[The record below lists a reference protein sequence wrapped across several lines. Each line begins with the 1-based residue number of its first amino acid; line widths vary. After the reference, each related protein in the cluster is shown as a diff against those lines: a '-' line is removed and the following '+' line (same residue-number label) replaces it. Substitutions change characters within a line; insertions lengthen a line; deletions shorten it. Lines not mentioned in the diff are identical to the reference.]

1 MNSPPRH
8 LVLWLPDWPVRAA
21 LGTPPGDEPVAVVQA
36 NTVIACSATARAQGV
51 RRGQRRRL
59 AQTRSPGLRILPADA
74 LQEQRMF
81 LPVLRLLEELV
92 PGVQPLRPGLIA
104 LRARGAARYYGGE
117 EQAALHLIDAL
128 AVHTHPGARAGIA
141 DGLFTAEQAARLADT
156 APDSIPVCVV
166 PQGASRDFLAP
177 LPIQVLGDE
186 QITSLLTKLGVRTL
200 ADFAALEAGLVR
212 DRLGDRGVRLRDLA
226 AGADSRPLTPQA
238 PEPQLARE
246 VVFDSPLA
254 QAEQVAFAV
263 RQTADAVTAGL
274 IDLSQVCTEVRID
287 LTDDDGAVSSRVW
300 MHPTSFEASDLV
312 DRVRWQLEGMATA
325 FASTERASREQVPN
339 ERVGAGILEVRITP
353 TRVDDSA
360 HHQPGLFGQ
369 GPEQRLHHAVS
380 RVQALLGHRGVVTP
394 QVTGGRRL
402 AERQLFQ
409 PWGDKT
415 SHERNATLPWP
426 GSLPPPH
433 PSEVFAPPLPARVT
447 AADGTPP
454 TVDERGTLSAPP
466 ARIEDSGVLS
476 WAGPWPLRE
485 RAWDAD
491 RAGAAQRFQIV
502 DDSQRAWL
510 ALWEDGSWWIEG
522 RYR

>member
-1 MNSPPRH
+1 MSAPPRH

-21 LGTPPGDEPVAVVQA
+21 LGAPPGDEPVAVVQA
-36 NTVIACSATARAQGV
+36 NTVVACSASARAQGV

-59 AQTRSPGLRILPADA
+59 AQTSSPGLRILPADP

-117 EQAALHLIDAL
+117 EQAARHLIDAL
-128 AVHTHPGARAGIA
+128 AEHTHPGSRAGVA
-141 DGLFTAEQAARLADT
+141 DGLFTAEQAARLAD
-156 APDSIPVCVV
+156 PVRVV
-166 PQGASRDFLAP
+166 PPGGSRDFLAP
-177 LPIQVLGDE
+177 LPVQVLTDE
-186 QITSLLTKLGVRTL
+186 QITTLLTKLGVRTL
-200 ADFAALEAGLVR
+200 ADFAALEVGHVR
-212 DRLGDRGVRLRDLA
+212 DRLGERGVRLHDLA
-226 AGADSRPLTPQA
+226 AGADSRPLTPQK
-238 PEPQLARE
+238 PEPQLAQE
-246 VVFDSPLA
+246 IVFDSPLA
-254 QAEQVAFAV
+254 QAEQVAFVV

-274 IDLSQVCTEVRID
+274 AGLSQVCTEVRID
-287 LTDDDGAVSSRVW
+287 LTDDDGGVSSRVW

-312 DRVRWQLEGMATA
+312 DRVRWQLEGMASA
-325 FASTERASREQVPN
+325 FAET

-415 SHERNATLPWP
+415 PHERDAASPWP

-433 PSEVFAPPLPARVT
+433 PSEVFVPPVPARVMT
-447 AADGTPP
+447 ADGTAP
-454 TVDERGTLSAPP
+454 TVDERGALSAPP
-466 ARIEDSGVLS
+466 AVIEDAPVLS

-491 RAGAAQRFQIV
+491 RSRTAQRFQIV
-502 DDSQRAWL
+502 DESQRAWL
-510 ALWEDGSWWIEG
+510 VLWEDGAWWAEG

>member
-1 MNSPPRH
+1 MTSPPRH
-8 LVLWLPDWPVRAA
+8 LVLWLPDWPVRSA
-21 LGTPPGDEPVAVVQA
+21 LGAPPGDQPVAVVHA
-36 NTVIACSATARAQGV
+36 NTVVACSASARAQGV

-59 AQTRSPGLRILPADA
+59 AQTHSPSLRILPSDP
-74 LQEQRMF
+74 LQEQRTF
-81 LPVLRLLEELV
+81 IPVLRLLEELV
-92 PGVQPLRPGLIA
+92 PGIQPLRPGLVA

-117 EQAALHLIDAL
+117 EQAAQHLIDAL
-128 AVHTHPGARAGIA
+128 AAHTHPGSRAGVA
-141 DGLFTAEQAARLADT
+141 DGLFTAEQAARLTDATGSD
-156 APDSIPVCVV
+156 PVRVV
-166 PQGASRDFLAP
+166 AQGGSRDFLAP
-177 LPIQVLGDE
+177 LPVQVLGDE
-186 QITSLLTKLGVRTL
+186 QITSLLMRLGVRTL
-200 ADFAALEAGLVR
+200 ADFAALEVGHVR
-212 DRLGDRGVRLRDLA
+212 DRLGERGVRLYDLA

-246 VVFDSPLA
+246 IVFDSPLA

-263 RQTADAVTAGL
+263 RQTADAVASGL
-274 IDLSQVCTEVRID
+274 AELSQVCTEVRID
-287 LTDDDGAVSSRVW
+287 LTDDDGGVSSRVW

-312 DRVRWQLEGMATA
+312 DRVRWQLEGVAAT
-325 FASTERASREQVPN
+325 FTTT

-409 PWGDKT
+409 PWGDKS
-415 SHERNATLPWP
+415 SHERNAALPWP
-426 GSLPPPH
+426 GSLPAPL
-433 PSEVFAPPLPARVT
+433 PSEVFIPPLPARVT
-447 AADGTPP
+447 GADGTSP
-454 TVDERGTLSAPP
+454 TIDERGMLSAPP
-466 ARIEDSGVLS
+466 ARIEEATVLS

-485 RAWDAD
+485 RGWDAD
-491 RAGAAQRFQIV
+491 RARTAQRFQIV
-502 DDSQRAWL
+502 DESQRAWL

>member
-1 MNSPPRH
+1 MSAPPRH

-21 LGTPPGDEPVAVVQA
+21 LGAPPGDEPVAVVQA
-36 NTVIACSATARAQGV
+36 NTVVACSASARAQGV

-59 AQTRSPGLRILPADA
+59 AQTSSPGLRILPADP

-117 EQAALHLIDAL
+117 EQAARHLIDAL
-128 AVHTHPGARAGIA
+128 AEHTHPGSRAGVA
-141 DGLFTAEQAARLADT
+141 DGLFTAEQAARLAD
-156 APDSIPVCVV
+156 PVRVV
-166 PQGASRDFLAP
+166 PPGGSRDFLAP
-177 LPIQVLGDE
+177 LPVQVLADE
-186 QITSLLTKLGVRTL
+186 QITTLLTKLGVRTL
-200 ADFAALEAGLVR
+200 ADFAALEVGHVR
-212 DRLGDRGVRLRDLA
+212 DRLGERGVRLHDLA
-226 AGADSRPLTPQA
+226 AGADSRPLTPQK

-246 VVFDSPLA
+246 IVFDSPLA

-274 IDLSQVCTEVRID
+274 AELSQVCTEVRID
-287 LTDDDGAVSSRVW
+287 LTDDDGGVSSRVW

-312 DRVRWQLEGMATA
+312 DRVRWQLEGMASA
-325 FASTERASREQVPN
+325 FAET

-415 SHERNATLPWP
+415 PHGRDAASPWP

-433 PSEVFAPPLPARVT
+433 PSEVFVPPVPARVMT
-447 AADGTPP
+447 ADGTAP
-454 TVDERGTLSAPP
+454 TVDERGALSAPP
-466 ARIEDSGVLS
+466 AVIEDAPVLS

-491 RAGAAQRFQIV
+491 RSRTAQRFQIV
-502 DDSQRAWL
+502 DESQRAWL
-510 ALWEDGSWWIEG
+510 VLWEDGTWWAEG

>member
-1 MNSPPRH
+1 MSAPPRH

-21 LGTPPGDEPVAVVQA
+21 LGAPPGDEPVAVVQA
-36 NTVIACSATARAQGV
+36 NTVVACSASARAQGV

-59 AQTRSPGLRILPADA
+59 AQTNSPGLRILHADP

-92 PGVQPLRPGLIA
+92 PGIQPLRPGLIA
-104 LRARGAARYYGGE
+104 LRARGASRYYGGE
-117 EQAALHLIDAL
+117 EHAARHLIDVL
-128 AVHTHPGARAGIA
+128 AEHSHPASRAGVA
-141 DGLFTAEQAARLADT
+141 DGLFTAEQAARLAD
-156 APDSIPVCVV
+156 PVRVV
-166 PQGASRDFLAP
+166 DQGESRAFLAP

-186 QITSLLTKLGVRTL
+186 QITALLTKLGVRTL
-200 ADFAALEAGLVR
+200 ADFAGLEVSHVR
-212 DRLGDRGVRLRDLA
+212 DRLGEHGVRLHDLA
-226 AGADSRPLTPQA
+226 AGADSRPLIPQA

-246 VVFDSPLA
+246 IVFDSPLA

-274 IDLSQVCTEVRID
+274 AELSQVCTEVRIE
-287 LTDDDGAVSSRVW
+287 LTDDDGGVSSRVW
-300 MHPTSFEASDLV
+300 MHPTSFEASDLI
-312 DRVRWQLEGMATA
+312 DRVRWQLEGIAST
-325 FASTERASREQVPN
+325 FADTERA
-339 ERVGAGILEVRITP
+339 GAGILEVRITP

-402 AERQLFQ
+402 AERQLFR
-409 PWGDKT
+409 PWGDQT
-415 SHERNATLPWP
+415 PHLRDAALPWP
-426 GSLPPPH
+426 GSLPSPL

-447 AADGTPP
+447 AADGTAPS
-454 TVDERGTLSAPP
+454 VDERGALSAPP
-466 ARIEDSGVLS
+466 VQIEDAGVLS

-485 RAWDAD
+485 RTWDAD
-491 RAGAAQRFQIV
+491 HARSAQRFQIV
-502 DDSQRAWL
+502 DDAQRAWL
-510 ALWEDGSWWIEG
+510 VLWEDGSWWIEG

>member
-1 MNSPPRH
+1 MTAPPRH

-21 LGTPPGDEPVAVVQA
+21 LDAPPDDEPVAVVQA
-36 NTVIACSATARAQGV
+36 NTVIACSASARAQGV

-59 AQTRSPGLRILPADA
+59 AQTRSPGLRILPADP

-81 LPVLRLLEELV
+81 VPVLRLLEDLV
-92 PGVQPLRPGLIA
+92 PGIQPLRPGLVA

-128 AVHTHPGARAGIA
+128 AEHGHPGSRAGVA
-141 DGLFTAEQAARLADT
+141 DGLFTAEQAARLAD
-156 APDSIPVCVV
+156 PVRVV
-166 PQGASRDFLAP
+166 EPGGSRAFLAP
-177 LPIQVLGDE
+177 LPVQALADE
-186 QITSLLTKLGVRTL
+186 QITALLIKLGVRTL
-200 ADFAALEAGLVR
+200 AELAALEVSHVR
-212 DRLGDRGVRLRDLA
+212 DRLGERGVRLHDLA

-246 VVFDSPLA
+246 IVFDAPLA

-274 IDLSQVCTEVRID
+274 AELSQVCTEVRID
-287 LTDDDGAVSSRVW
+287 LTDDDGGVSSRVW

-312 DRVRWQLEGMATA
+312 DRVRWQLESMAGA
-325 FASTERASREQVPN
+325 FADTERA
-339 ERVGAGILEVRITP
+339 GAGILEVRITP

-394 QVTGGRRL
+394 QITGGRRL

-409 PWGDKT
+409 PWGDKAP
-415 SHERNATLPWP
+415 HERDAGLPWP

-433 PSEVFAPPLPARVT
+433 PSEVFAPPVPARVT
-447 AADGTPP
+447 AADGTSP
-454 TVDERGTLSAPP
+454 TVDERGALSAPP
-466 ARIEDSGVLS
+466 ARIEDVPVLG

-485 RAWDAD
+485 RAWDAE
-491 RAGAAQRFQIV
+491 RARTAQRFQIV
-502 DDSQRAWL
+502 DESQRAWL
-510 ALWEDGSWWIEG
+510 ALWEDGAWWIEG

>member
-1 MNSPPRH
+1 MNTPPRH

-21 LGTPPGDEPVAVVQA
+21 LGAPPGDEPVAVVQA
-36 NTVIACSATARAQGV
+36 NTVIACSASARAQGV

-59 AQTRSPGLRILPADA
+59 AQTRSPGLRILAADA
-74 LQEQRMF
+74 PQEQRMF

-92 PGVQPLRPGLIA
+92 PGVQPLRPGLVA
-104 LRARGAARYYGGE
+104 LRIRGAARYYGGE

-128 AVHTHPGARAGIA
+128 DAHAHPGARAGIA
-141 DGLFTAEQAARLADT
+141 DGLFTAEQAARLAD
-156 APDSIPVCVV
+156 PVSVV
-166 PQGASRDFLAP
+166 ASGASRDFLAP
-177 LPIQVLGDE
+177 LPVQALGDE
-186 QITSLLTKLGVRTL
+186 QVTSLLTRLGVRTL
-200 ADFAALEAGLVR
+200 ADFAALEVDHVR
-212 DRLGDRGVRLRDLA
+212 DRLGERGVRLHDLA
-226 AGADSRPLTPQA
+226 AGADSRPLTPQK

-246 VVFDSPLA
+246 IVFDSPLA

-274 IDLSQVCTEVRID
+274 ADLSQVCTEVRVD

-312 DRVRWQLEGMATA
+312 DRVRWQLEGMAGA
-325 FASTERASREQVPN
+325 FAST

-409 PWGDKT
+409 PWGDK
-415 SHERNATLPWP
+415 SPHERDAASPWP
-426 GSLPPPH
+426 GSLPAPL
-433 PSEVFAPPLPARVT
+433 PSEVFVPPVPASVT
-447 AADGTPP
+447 AADGTAP
-454 TVDERGTLSAPP
+454 TVDERGALSAPP
-466 ARIEDSGVLS
+466 SRIEDSPVLS

-485 RAWDAD
+485 RSWDAG
-491 RAGAAQRFQIV
+491 RARTAQRFQIV
-502 DDSQRAWL
+502 DESQRAWL
-510 ALWEDGSWWIEG
+510 VLWEDGRWWAEG